1 VHDAPA
7 CTWPEAEEVSWGH
20 DREADMSQTHT
31 DQTPGSLTFA
41 AMLMI
46 LAGTFHLVQGVVALV
61 NDDFYVT
68 GQEYL
73 FRFDLTTWGW
83 IHLLAGVAVVLV
95 GIGLVQGADWA
106 EIPTVILAGVSVLA
120 SFLWMP
126 YYPIWSLT
134 VIAFDVFV
142 IWALVSHGR
151 VLAQV

>member
-1 VHDAPA
+1 M
-7 CTWPEAEEVSWGH
+7 T
-20 DREADMSQTHT
+20 QTARPT
-31 DQTPGSLTFA
+31 RASIDQTPGSLTFA
-41 AMLMI
+41 AMLM
-46 LAGTFHLVQGVVALV
+46 LLVGTFHLVQGLVALV

-68 GQEYL
+68 GQEYV

-83 IHLLAGVAVVLV
+83 IHLLAGAVVILV
-95 GIGLVQGADWA
+95 GAGLLSGAAWA
-106 EIPTVILAGVSVLA
+106 EIPTVVLAGFSVLA

>member
-1 VHDAPA
+1 
-7 CTWPEAEEVSWGH
+7 
-20 DREADMSQTHT
+20 MSHTHT
-31 DQTPGSLTFA
+31 DQTPGALTFA

-46 LAGTFHLVQGVVALV
+46 LAGTFHLVQGLVALV

-95 GIGLVQGADWA
+95 GIGLINGAAWA
-106 EIPTVILAGVSVLA
+106 EIPTVVLAAVSVLA

-151 VLAQV
+151 VLARV